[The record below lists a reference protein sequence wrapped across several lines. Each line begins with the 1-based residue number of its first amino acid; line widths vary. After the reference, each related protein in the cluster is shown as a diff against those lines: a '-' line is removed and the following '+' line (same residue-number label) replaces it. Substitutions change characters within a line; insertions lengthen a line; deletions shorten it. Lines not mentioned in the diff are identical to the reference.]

1 MPDPLADNQPLL
13 AFDFGEARLGV
24 AVGYEKTG
32 MVHPLVT
39 LRVKADQPDWSEM
52 ERLIDEWKPSALIV
66 GLPLNMDGSDN
77 LMTGKA
83 RKFGNRLNGR
93 YNLPI
98 HMVDE
103 RLTTRIASEA
113 LAETGLASRKY
124 KTVIDQLAAQHIL
137 QTYLSQQT
145 NPPENK
151 NGEPPLEPGH

>member
-1 MPDPLADNQPLL
+1 MPDPASTRPLL
-13 AFDFGEARLGV
+13 AFDYGEARLGV
-24 AVGYEKTG
+24 ALGYEKSG

-39 LRVKADQPDWSEM
+39 LRVKDDQPDWAQLEK
-52 ERLIDEWKPSALIV
+52 LIDEWNPVALVV
-66 GLPLNMDGSDN
+66 GLPLNMDGSDMP
-77 LMTGKA
+77 MTIKA

-113 LAETGLASRKY
+113 LAETGLASRKQ
-124 KTVIDQLAAQHIL
+124 KAVIDQLAAQHIL
-137 QTYLSQQT
+137 QTYLTQQE
-145 NPPENK
+145 NPAPSD

>member
-1 MPDPLADNQPLL
+1 MPEPLASTRPLL
-13 AFDFGEARLGV
+13 AFDFGEARVGV

-39 LRVKADQPDWSEM
+39 LRVRNDQPDWAEV
-52 ERLIDEWKPSALIV
+52 EKLIKEWQPGALIV

-77 LMTGKA
+77 PMTIKA

-113 LAETGLASRKY
+113 LAETGLASRKQ
-124 KTVIDQLAAQHIL
+124 KAVIDQLAAQHIL
-137 QTYLSQQT
+137 QTYLSQQQ
-145 NPPENK
+145 NPPEPD

>member
-1 MPDPLADNQPLL
+1 MPDPLAANRPLL

-39 LRVKADQPDWSEM
+39 LRVKNDQPDWTQLEK
-52 ERLIDEWKPSALIV
+52 LLDEWKPAALIV

-77 LMTGKA
+77 PMTLKA

-113 LAETGLASRKY
+113 LAETGLGSRKQ
-124 KTVIDQLAAQHIL
+124 KAVIDQLAAQHIL
-137 QTYLSQQT
+137 QTYLSQQPRT
-145 NPPENK
+145 TTSD

>member
-1 MPDPLADNQPLL
+1 MPDPLAANRPLL

-39 LRVKADQPDWSEM
+39 LRVKDDQPDWTQLEK
-52 ERLIDEWKPSALIV
+52 LLDEWNPAALIV

-77 LMTGKA
+77 PMTQKA

-93 YNLPI
+93 YNLPV

-113 LAETGLASRKY
+113 LAETGLASRKQ
-124 KTVIDQLAAQHIL
+124 KAVIDQLAAQHIL
-137 QTYLSQQT
+137 QTYLSQQQRST
-145 NPPENK
+145 ETD

>member
-1 MPDPLADNQPLL
+1 MPDPLAANRPLL

-24 AVGYEKTG
+24 AVGYKKTG

-39 LRVKADQPDWSEM
+39 LRVKDDQPDWTQVEK
-52 ERLIDEWKPSALIV
+52 LLDEWKPVALIV

-77 LMTGKA
+77 DMTAKA

-113 LAETGLASRKY
+113 LAETGLASRKH
-124 KTVIDQLAAQHIL
+124 KAVIDQLAAQHIL
-137 QTYLSQQT
+137 QTYLGQLQNTFESD
-145 NPPENK
+145 
-151 NGEPPLEPGH
+151 NGEPPLESGH

>member
-1 MPDPLADNQPLL
+1 MPDPLAANRPLM

-39 LRVKADQPDWSEM
+39 LQVRNDQPDWAQVEK
-52 ERLIDEWKPSALIV
+52 LLDEWKPAALIV

-77 LMTGKA
+77 PMTLKA

-113 LAETGLASRKY
+113 LAETGLTSRKQ
-124 KTVIDQLAAQHIL
+124 KAVIDQLAAQHIL
-137 QTYLSQQT
+137 QTYLSQLQRT
-145 NPPENK
+145 SETDNR
-151 NGEPPLEPGH
+151 EPPLEPGH

>member
-1 MPDPLADNQPLL
+1 MPDPLASTRPLL

-39 LRVKADQPDWSEM
+39 LRIKDDQPDWAEV
-52 ERLIDEWKPSALIV
+52 EKLINEWQPVALIV

-77 LMTGKA
+77 PMTIKA

-137 QTYLSQQT
+137 QTYLSQQP
-145 NPPENK
+145 NPSETD

>member
-1 MPDPLADNQPLL
+1 MPDPLASRPLL

-24 AVGYEKTG
+24 AVGYAHTG

-39 LRVKADQPDWSEM
+39 LRVKHDQPDWTQLEK
-52 ERLIDEWKPSALIV
+52 LLDEWKPAALIV
-66 GLPLNMDGSDN
+66 GLPRNMDGSDN
-77 LMTGKA
+77 PMTQKA

-103 RLTTRIASEA
+103 RLTTRIASDA
-113 LAETGLASRKY
+113 LAETGLASRKQ
-124 KTVIDQLAAQHIL
+124 KAVIDQLAAQHIL
-137 QTYLSQQT
+137 LTYLSQTQNQADT
-145 NPPENK
+145 D

>member
-1 MPDPLADNQPLL
+1 MPDPLASSHPLL

-24 AVGYEKTG
+24 AVGYQKSG

-39 LRVKADQPDWSEM
+39 LRIKDDQPDWTEM
-52 ERLIDEWKPSALIV
+52 EKLIDEWKPAALIV

-77 LMTGKA
+77 PMTIKA

-113 LAETGLASRKY
+113 LAETGLASRKH
-124 KTVIDQLAAQHIL
+124 KAVIDQLAAQHIL
-137 QTYLSQQT
+137 QTYLGQQQ
-145 NPPENK
+145 NLSEPD

>member
-1 MPDPLADNQPLL
+1 MPDPLAANRPLL

-39 LRVKADQPDWSEM
+39 LRVKGDQPDWMQLEK
-52 ERLIDEWKPSALIV
+52 LLDEWKPTALIV

-77 LMTGKA
+77 PMTLKA

-113 LAETGLASRKY
+113 LAETGLASRKQ
-124 KTVIDQLAAQHIL
+124 KAVIDQLAAQHIL
-137 QTYLSQQT
+137 QTYLNQQQKT
-145 NPPENK
+145 SEPD

>member
-1 MPDPLADNQPLL
+1 MPDPLASTRPLL

-39 LRVKADQPDWSEM
+39 LRIKDDQPDWAQVEK
-52 ERLIDEWKPSALIV
+52 LINEWNPTALIV

-77 LMTGKA
+77 PMTFKA

-124 KTVIDQLAAQHIL
+124 KAVIDQLAAQHIL
-137 QTYLSQQT
+137 QTYLSQQQ
-145 NPPENK
+145 NPAVSD